1 MKDEKF
7 GRKTSPGFGDPR
19 AVVRGVPVQPITGAN
34 AQARPGST
42 RPPVRAP
49 NSNSQPPPPVHS
61 ALPPRPTG
69 APGAGSNRPRAARNK
84 PLVEV
89 EVLRER
95 TRTPRPNPFQG
106 CYEIWTQNHVYALD
120 SRMRCV
126 EVRTPQTSEVRA
138 DHPFLG
144 GRLVGGQ
151 AQEDAME
158 MSHPLPRPGAYA
170 VFELR
175 KKTRRQFV
183 RTSPVERVVLRLRI
197 VTIADGAEVPSWE
210 DVAESDD

>member
-19 AVVRGVPVQPITGAN
+19 AVVRAVQAQPVAGARARGNTVPPAASAPRAN
-34 AQARPGST
+34 PGSHH
-42 RPPVRAP
+42 PP
-49 NSNSQPPPPVHS
+49 SSS
-61 ALPPRPTG
+61 
-69 APGAGSNRPRAARNK
+69 RPRAARSK
-84 PLVEV
+84 QPIIEIEV
-89 EVLRER
+89 IRER
-95 TRTPRPNPFQG
+95 ARTPRPAPNEG
-106 CYEIWTQNHVYALD
+106 CFEIWTQNHVYSLD
-120 SRMRCV
+120 ARMRCL
-126 EVRTPQTSEVRA
+126 EVRTPQTGEVRT

-151 AQEDAME
+151 AQDNAME

-183 RTSPVERVVLRLRI
+183 RTSPVERVVLRMRI
-197 VTIADGAEVPSWE
+197 VTIADGADVPSWE
-210 DVAESDD
+210 DVVEGDD